1 MSGTSGA
8 ARDIN
13 TLLELEGRVAELTAE
28 VDRLRAELA
37 DAARSSTR
45 NAAHYGRERAASQVS
60 LSAARADN
68 AGLRAAN
75 AELEAGRDV
84 ALAGEHRLAMV
95 LDSAVDHAI
104 ITMDLSGVITSWN
117 PGARNIMGWE
127 AHEIVGQLGHTIFT
141 PEDRSAGAPEQEMQG
156 ALSEGVA
163 VDERWHLRKDGSRF
177 WASGLMMQLKN
188 GKLEGYLKILRDRT
202 GQHEAEE
209 ALKHQ
214 SEITRT
220 IAANAA
226 DAMFLM
232 DAKGVTTFANPAS
245 ERMFGWPAAEMLGK
259 RLHELLHYRYPDGT
273 PYPMDQCP
281 LGHALGSARTLSH
294 HEDVFYRKDGS
305 PIAVSCSIASIV
317 RDGVAEGAA
326 LIVRDITEQK
336 QAEERRQL
344 LINELNHR
352 VKNTLAIVQGVAQQT
367 FKGVNSP
374 AEDRKAF
381 EARLGALAA
390 AHNILTRENWGH
402 AQLVEIVSGAVAPFQ
417 RGQSERLK
425 IVGPDLRLEPK
436 MAVSI
441 AMAVHEL
448 ATNALKHGAL
458 SNESGRVSVTWQDY
472 AGDTGPRLKWVWLEE
487 GGPLVVE
494 PKKRG
499 FGSRL
504 VERGLAS
511 ELRGTVKLQFASTG
525 LICTVDAP
533 LPGTVRDA
541 KTE

>member
-1 MSGTSGA
+1 
-8 ARDIN
+8 
-13 TLLELEGRVAELTAE
+13 
-28 VDRLRAELA
+28 
-37 DAARSSTR
+37 
-45 NAAHYGRERAASQVS
+45 
-60 LSAARADN
+60 
-68 AGLRAAN
+68 
-75 AELEAGRDV
+75 
-84 ALAGEHRLAMV
+84 
-95 LDSAVDHAI
+95 
-104 ITMDLSGVITSWN
+104 MDLRGVITSWN

-127 AHEIVGQLGHTIFT
+127 AHEIVGQPGHIIFT
-141 PEDRSAGAPEQEMQG
+141 PEDRLAAAPEQEMEG

-163 VDERWHLRKDGSRF
+163 ADERWHVRKDGGRF

-188 GKLEGYLKILRDRT
+188 GKLEGFLKILRDRT

-220 IAANAA
+220 IATNAA

-232 DAKGVTTFANPAS
+232 DAKGLTTFANPAS
-245 ERMFGWPAAEMLGK
+245 ERMFGWPAAEMLGHP
-259 RLHELLHYRYPDGT
+259 LHELLHYRYPDGT
-273 PYPMDQCP
+273 PYPVDECP
-281 LGHALGSARTLSH
+281 LGHALGSARTLSN

-305 PIAVSCSIASIV
+305 PIPVSCSIASIV

-402 AQLVEIVSGAVAPFQ
+402 AQLAEIVSGAVAPFQ
-417 RGQSERLK
+417 RGQSERLE
-425 IVGPDLRLEPK
+425 IVGRDLRLEPK

-458 SNESGRVSVTWQDY
+458 SNESGRVSVRWYDY
-472 AGDTGPRLKWVWLEE
+472 PGDTGPRLRWVWLEK

-499 FGSRL
+499 FGSRM
-504 VERGLAS
+504 VERGLAA
-511 ELRGTVKLQFASTG
+511 ELRGTVTLQFANTG

-533 LPGTVRDA
+533 LPGTIDLSIQDA